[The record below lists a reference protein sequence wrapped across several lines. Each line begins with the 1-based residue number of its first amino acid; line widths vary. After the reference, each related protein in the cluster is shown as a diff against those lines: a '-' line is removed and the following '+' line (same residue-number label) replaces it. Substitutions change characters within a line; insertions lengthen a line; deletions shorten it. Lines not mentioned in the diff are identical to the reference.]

1 MLASLVRLIQYG
13 LSFINEIP
21 IVLNIAGALSYYEN
35 ATYLSGECMQKPYL
49 LYLLRWSNEIQ
60 LVLFCQIMADYFV
73 MVDIYRCAS
82 EKPAQVS
89 SKEPVST
96 LIVDAPLISNPV
108 PGTAFDRIDNSS
120 FDKGKTEQLARDG
133 LVSSSTK
140 QDEDMPG
147 DSGLPNDSEK
157 IRLEQA
163 ATVLQASFRSY
174 QARCAYRS
182 LKGII
187 RLQAV
192 VRGRLVRR
200 QAIMTLFCLQG
211 IVKLQAI
218 SRGHMVRQ
226 SSIGNGQC
234 RSRNLVVT
242 DATHQDSCEFKYTR
256 ADNLKNA
263 FINEVAL
270 NSEHIIYEPYLK
282 YEKMVFKTSEAPG
295 ILELYFSELAEHDC
309 FTCTIFVD
317 WHKSAML
324 LSSSPTAMPLHL
336 QYGPGEPNS
345 AWEWLFRWSTS
356 QVWAP
361 NSKQK
366 EHLKLQTA
374 ETEQTKP
381 KCNDRKSRS
390 ETVGNDP
397 NHAKAEA
404 EKHKDKG
411 RKLSNQSVKSSQEHP
426 QNGNDKV
433 KRGSKKILKPSGE
446 TSNEGEI
453 DVEKPKRHP
462 RKLSKS
468 PVPKFSERTS
478 NTPTGKIIENLA
490 EAAQHNDVKSS
501 IGLSGANSPTNQLSN
516 GLSSEEHP
524 KLVSEK
530 SQDILLV
537 DKDFKD
543 EQISSEN
550 HTSSRRISLPDKHDD
565 REVTPESMTRV
576 PSYMATTASSKAKV
590 RLQGSP
596 RMGQDAVDK
605 NSLTRR
611 HSLPSS
617 VNGKLSSSPRVHRLG
632 QANGREGIKTDIS
645 LSSSRDV
652 TGKSMLK
659 PRLLVSFPYKAIN
672 LF

>member
-21 IVLNIAGALSYYEN
+21 IVLNIAGALSYHEN
-35 ATYLSGECMQKPYL
+35 ASYLSGECMQKPYL

-60 LVLFCQIMADYFV
+60 LALFCQIMADYFV
-73 MVDIYRCAS
+73 MVDIYVAY
-82 EKPAQVS
+82 V
-89 SKEPVST
+89 
-96 LIVDAPLISNPV
+96 LY
-108 PGTAFDRIDNSS
+108 NSS

-200 QAIMTLFCLQG
+200 QAIATLFCLQG

-242 DATHQDSCEFKYTR
+242 DAAHQDSCEFKYTR

-263 FINEVAL
+263 FINE
-270 NSEHIIYEPYLK
+270 
-282 YEKMVFKTSEAPG
+282 
-295 ILELYFSELAEHDC
+295 
-309 FTCTIFVD
+309 
-317 WHKSAML
+317 L

-356 QVWAP
+356 QVW
-361 NSKQK
+361 
-366 EHLKLQTA
+366 
-374 ETEQTKP
+374 
-381 KCNDRKSRS
+381 
-390 ETVGNDP
+390 
-397 NHAKAEA
+397 
-404 EKHKDKG
+404 
-411 RKLSNQSVKSSQEHP
+411 EHP

-565 REVTPESMTRV
+565 RDVTPESMTRV

-652 TGKSMLK
+652 TDKVIQEDWKSS
-659 PRLLVSFPYKAIN
+659 LVSVFKLVCSYGLIRCNLLCLYEFLEYYVYIRFAREFPQTLQWVIVLSKNHSNEAFERT
-672 LF
+672 LGET